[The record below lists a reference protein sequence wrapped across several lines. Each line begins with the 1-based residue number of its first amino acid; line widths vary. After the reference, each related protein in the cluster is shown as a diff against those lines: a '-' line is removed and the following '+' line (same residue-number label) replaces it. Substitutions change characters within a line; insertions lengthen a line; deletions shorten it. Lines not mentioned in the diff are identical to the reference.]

1 MIPKGKNIYNEQK
14 SSINKDKFSKE
25 IENNNLLVNND
36 KYTKNFVDI
45 DINLANNRH
54 IGSVKTKYKTPSKA
68 SKPIIPP
75 FNNANQK
82 TKNEDFQKK
91 VSKNN
96 IPKGNNIN
104 IPSNINSN
112 LNNSKN
118 NKQKNLQKKQNTSN
132 FLLNNNNKYNDNNN
146 KESKFEEPFNS
157 NISMISSSTNK
168 NNNTPKDRIKVM
180 INKLEN
186 LYKEALN
193 NSNKIKTETLP
204 FNIKYNQS
212 DMINVLLEE
221 IKYLKIKNEIIKL
234 KTNFQEIIFY
244 TIKELIEY
252 TKRDVSFNQEISE
265 YINNFHNKILCILT
279 QNNQKFYENL
289 KILDNGNNND
299 VLFAFNLKEDDI
311 MDKLNQKN
319 MTVLSNIEDNIQ
331 NIIKSIDDIIIGN
344 NYNNGNDSDF
354 MLKMNSLKLHLLMA
368 SNNIV
373 SYYLLSDNFNYQFKN
388 KNKFIVFSP
397 ESVANNQI
405 NQRKNKIKNDC
416 EKLVKPLIHKVL
428 TPKNEKELI
437 NFIINLSMFYENMN
451 KNIYIENNA
460 LKINFDINN
469 GKLNLL
475 IQKLKNVID
484 NYINSNND
492 GFTKLNELFN
502 FLDENQ
508 SKNADKV
515 VYSLINTEKQ
525 NYINLIYNFNLL
537 KQAIS
542 QTIIE

>member
-1 MIPKGKNIYNEQK
+1 MAVLSRH
-14 SSINKDKFSKE
+14 SSSE
-25 IENNNLLVNND
+25 
-36 KYTKNFVDI
+36 
-45 DINLANNRH
+45 A
-54 IGSVKTKYKTPSKA
+54 A
-68 SKPIIPP
+68 KPIIPP

-82 TKNEDFQKK
+82 TKKEDFQKK
-91 VSKNN
+91 VNKNN

-112 LNNSKN
+112 LLNTSKN

-132 FLLNNNNKYNDNNN
+132 FLLNNNNKYNDNN
-146 KESKFEEPFNS
+146 KEIKFEEPFNS

-168 NNNTPKDRIKVM
+168 SNNAPKDRIKVM

-204 FNIKYNQS
+204 FNINYNQG

-221 IKYLKIKNEIIKL
+221 IKYLKIKSEIIKL
-234 KTNFQEIIFY
+234 KSNFHEIIFY
-244 TIKELIEY
+244 TIKELIED

-331 NIIKSIDDIIIGN
+331 NIIKSIDDIMMDN
-344 NYNNGNDSDF
+344 NYNNGNDSNF
-354 MLKMNSLKLHLLMA
+354 RLKMNSLKLHLLMA

-397 ESVANNQI
+397 ENVANNQI
-405 NQRKNKIKNDC
+405 NQRKNKIKNDW

-451 KNIYIENNA
+451 KNIYVENNA

-469 GKLNLL
+469 GKLNSL

-484 NYINSNND
+484 NYINSNDD

-515 VYSLINTEKQ
+515 VFSLINTEKQ
-525 NYINLIYNFNLL
+525 NYLNLIYNFNLL

-542 QTIIE
+542 QIIIA